1 MILLVRSKDRK
12 RKLINFLFLFSDKE
26 QKHIVIFGDF
36 NLSPAALE
44 FDALVQRNYSY
55 VIQQNTN
62 ISLKTPQGS
71 TCVDNIWLSTE
82 AKALSTGKIEF

>member
-1 MILLVRSKDRK
+1 MILLVRSKDWK
-12 RKLINFLFLFSDKE
+12 RKLIHFFFDKE

-36 NLSPAALE
+36 NLSPTALE

-82 AKALSTGKIEF
+82 AKALSTGKI